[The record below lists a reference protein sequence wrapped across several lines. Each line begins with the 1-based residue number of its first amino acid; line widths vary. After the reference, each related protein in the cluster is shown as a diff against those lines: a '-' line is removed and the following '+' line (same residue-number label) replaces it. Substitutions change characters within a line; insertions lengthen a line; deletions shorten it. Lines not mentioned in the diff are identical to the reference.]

1 MGLISRVSS
10 RTYRKT
16 WTWKMSYLKPEQ
28 TYASLYSDAPKS
40 EDKTASYGYQQ
51 QATQS
56 AEAYYA
62 QQEAIS
68 MLQQQQQEYEK
79 QAAAAAYKSRR
90 ERSRT
95 PERRRRSRSRS
106 PH

>member
-1 MGLISRVSS
+1 M
-10 RTYRKT
+10 Y
-16 WTWKMSYLKPEQ
+16 KPEQ
-28 TYASLYSDAPKS
+28 TYSSMYSDAPKS

-51 QATQS
+51 QAGQS

-68 MLQQQQQEYEK
+68 IMQQQQQEYEK
-79 QAAAAAYKSRR
+79 AAAAYSKSRR

-95 PERRRRSRSRS
+95 PERRRRSRSKS
-106 PH
+106 PYSKRDYRKQKVQKLSEKSFFKLL